1 MSGRDTQIEM
11 TVMTRD
17 GGHSRVK
24 VEGSIDVDR
33 LTALT
38 DILDWAEA
46 EAAAL
51 NAPDAGMCLQLARLA
66 LMARTAQP

>member
-1 MSGRDTQIEM
+1 M

-17 GGHSRVK
+17 GGQGRVK
-24 VEGSIDVDR
+24 GDGSLEVER

-38 DILDWAEA
+38 DIIDWAEA